1 MILKNYLKQGI
12 AVFTIA
18 GLFSACNS
26 NHKHAPVTDTTIKNK
41 LKDSIGKSALSP
53 IDNAY
58 VSLDVSPMDM
68 AYYPKNYPQ
77 LKLSAKLTGE
87 KVENPVM
94 RIIYSRPHLHGRK
107 LYPDIFNYNEPW
119 RLGANEATEIQFFK
133 PVIIDK
139 KSIPAGRYT
148 LYAIPEKDA
157 WTIAIN
163 KSVDDWGLKQ
173 DSAKDLVRVKV
184 PITYN
189 NKHTEYFT
197 MMFEK
202 AKEGNVNL
210 EIAWDDIIAELP
222 IKVR

>member
-1 MILKNYLKQGI
+1 MILKHYLKKSI
-12 AVFTIA
+12 VFFAIV
-18 GLFSACNS
+18 GVFSACNS
-26 NHKHAPVTDTTIKNK
+26 NHKHTPVTDTTITNK

-53 IDNAY
+53 LDNQY

-68 AYYPKNYPQ
+68 AYYPINYPQ

-87 KVENPVM
+87 KVDSPVM

-107 LYPDIFNYNEPW
+107 LYPEVFKYNEPW

-139 KSIPAGRYT
+139 KNIPAGRYT
-148 LYAIPEKDA
+148 LYAVPEKDF

-173 DSAKDLVRVKV
+173 DSTKDLIRVKL

-202 AKEGNVNL
+202 ENDGNVNL
-210 EIAWDDIIAELP
+210 EIAWDDIVAKLP
-222 IKVR
+222 IKIK